1 MPTTY
6 AIQGFT
12 LAITTASSGPTASL
26 MLELS
31 HPLSERVAVAQLS
44 ANLNGPT
51 YERAAEE
58 PCDHCCDDC
67 AARAA
72 VARGRAVG

>member
-1 MPTTY
+1 MQTLT
-6 AIQGFT
+6 IQGFT
-12 LAITTASSGPTASL
+12 LAIANASSGPTASI

-31 HPLSERVAVAQLS
+31 HPATEAVAIANLS

-51 YERAAEE
+51 YERAAE

-72 VARGRAVG
+72 IAKGRAIG